1 MSMSRVCEKTRG
13 GVSRKERERERE
25 KEIMPPREKKTRAP
39 CTKESSFSEGFGLDL
54 YILIFF
60 Y

>member
-13 GVSRKERERERE
+13 GVSRKERERE
-25 KEIMPPREKKTRAP
+25 KEIVPPREKKTRAP

>member
-1 MSMSRVCEKTRG
+1 MSRVCEKTRG

-25 KEIMPPREKKTRAP
+25 RKKEIVPPREKKTRAP

-54 YILIFF
+54 YILLFF

>member
-1 MSMSRVCEKTRG
+1 MSRVCEKTRG
-13 GVSRKERERERE
+13 GVSRKERERE
-25 KEIMPPREKKTRAP
+25 KEIVPPREKKTRAP

-54 YILIFF
+54 YILLFF